1 MLFGR
6 TKAKVALAVRERLAE
21 QRDGKY
27 IVSLSRV
34 LRETTAVLCKKTERH
49 S

>member
-27 IVSLSRV
+27 IVSLSRSFPSRDSCFV
-34 LRETTAVLCKKTERH
+34 QED
-49 S
+49 